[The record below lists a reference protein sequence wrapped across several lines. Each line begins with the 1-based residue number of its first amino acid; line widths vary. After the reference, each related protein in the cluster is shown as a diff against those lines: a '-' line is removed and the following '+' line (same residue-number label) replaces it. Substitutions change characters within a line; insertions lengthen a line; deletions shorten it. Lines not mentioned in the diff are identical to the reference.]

1 MPMKRTK
8 PAAVAMPRVLTAIL
22 GTLGVSAG
30 LAFGAGC
37 DDEEPFFKSCPLSTS
52 IVELCR
58 EDQPNTEL
66 TCLVTQHPMCVE
78 GVCATWEGSGT
89 FCSRTCTDTA
99 DCPPESACLPY
110 LDGSLSICVPDER
123 PEPGQLTP

>member
-1 MPMKRTK
+1 MKPMKRTM
-8 PAAVAMPRVLTAIL
+8 AVAVPMVL
-22 GTLGVSAG
+22 AG
-30 LAFGAGC
+30 LFVAVTSGTGC
-37 DDEEPFFKSCPLSTS
+37 DDEEPFFRSCPLSTS